1 MTVRTR
7 LRTVALAA
15 IPAALA
21 AVFSMTGAT
30 NAMAASSA
38 PDAYGFTFQG
48 IDGQPLPLSQFAG
61 KAILVV
67 NTASQCGFTGQYKGL
82 QALWQRYRDRGLVV
96 VGVPSDDFGGQEPG
110 NASQIKDFCEV
121 NYQVDFPM
129 TDKTVVSGDGAH
141 PFYRWASDEMGFLA
155 KPRWNFH
162 KYLVGPDGKL
172 VSWFSTMTDP
182 ESDKVREAIEA
193 LLPEKAPK
201 S

>member
-7 LRTVALAA
+7 FHTVALAA
-15 IPAALA
+15 VA
-21 AVFSMTGAT
+21 AVLSMMGAT
-30 NAMAASSA
+30 SAMAASSA
-38 PDAYGFTFQG
+38 INAYSFTFQG
-48 IDGQPLPLSQFAG
+48 IDGQPLPLSQFEG

-67 NTASQCGFTGQYKGL
+67 NTASQCGFTPQYKGL
-82 QALWQRYRDRGLVV
+82 QALWQSYRDRGLVV

-110 NASQIKDFCEV
+110 TANQIKDFCEV
-121 NYQVDFPM
+121 NYRIDFPM
-129 TDKTVVSGDGAH
+129 TDKTVVSGNGAH

-182 ESDKVREAIEA
+182 EADKVREAIEK

>member
-1 MTVRTR
+1 MTIRTR
-7 LRTVALAA
+7 FHTVALAA
-15 IPAALA
+15 VA
-21 AVFSMTGAT
+21 AVFSMMGAT
-30 NAMAASSA
+30 SAMAASSA
-38 PDAYGFTFQG
+38 TNAYSFTFQG
-48 IDGQPLPLSQFAG
+48 IDGQPLPLSQYEG

-67 NTASQCGFTGQYKGL
+67 NTASQCGFTPQYKGL
-82 QALWQRYRDRGLVV
+82 QALWQSYRDRGLVV

-110 NASQIKDFCEV
+110 TATQIKDFCEV
-121 NYQVDFPM
+121 NYRIDFPM

-162 KYLVGPDGKL
+162 KYLIGPDGKL

-182 ESDKVREAIEA
+182 EADKVREAIEK

>member
-7 LRTVALAA
+7 FHTVALAA
-15 IPAALA
+15 VA
-21 AVFSMTGAT
+21 AVLSMMGAT
-30 NAMAASSA
+30 SAMAASSETN
-38 PDAYGFTFQG
+38 AYSFTFQG
-48 IDGQPLPLSQFAG
+48 IDGQPLPLSQFEG

-67 NTASQCGFTGQYKGL
+67 NTASQCGFTPQYKGL
-82 QALWQRYRDRGLVV
+82 QALWQSYRDRGLVV

-110 NASQIKDFCEV
+110 TANQIKDFCEV
-121 NYQVDFPM
+121 NYRIDFPM
-129 TDKTVVSGDGAH
+129 TDKTVVSGNGAH

-182 ESDKVREAIEA
+182 EADKVREAIEK

>member
-7 LRTVALAA
+7 LRTVVLAA

-21 AVFSMTGAT
+21 AIFSMTGAT

-38 PDAYGFTFQG
+38 TNAYGFTFQG

-67 NTASQCGFTGQYKGL
+67 NTASQCGFTPQYKGL

-129 TDKTVVSGDGAH
+129 TDKTVVSGDNAH

>member
-1 MTVRTR
+1 MTVRAR
-7 LRTVALAA
+7 FCTVTLAA
-15 IPAALA
+15 AAA
-21 AVFSMTGAT
+21 AVFSLMGVTS
-30 NAMAASSA
+30 AMAASSTTNA
-38 PDAYGFTFQG
+38 HTFTFQG

-67 NTASQCGFTGQYKGL
+67 NTASQCGFTPQYKGL

-110 NASQIKDFCEV
+110 TANQIKDFCEV
-121 NYQVDFPM
+121 NYRIDFPM
-129 TDKTVVSGDGAH
+129 TDKTVVSGANAH

-182 ESDKVREAIEA
+182 ESDKVREAIEV